1 MAEGIS
7 FSSNLYILRQTCH
20 WSFETSCYEQQV
32 WSDTVNT
39 LATPKRTNGPE
50 ITWTK
55 PRGTIW
61 EEGSARLWPSTPL
74 PLRGNWTCSW
84 TFEKKNETTTLL
96 FDKFSCFQQKK
107 IEKVNSRVILND
119 EKSQFEASFSDKV
132 TLLLKTSTLRTSMC
146 FDDRVFYI
154 FLRQAHQA
162 IRTYQCSTWT
172 EQSILRIL
180 LRKQP
185 AQRPCHCYRKLGLWG
200 F

>member
-1 MAEGIS
+1 MNNRCGAIQW
-7 FSSNLYILRQTCH
+7 IHWLRRNVQMG
-20 WSFETSCYEQQV
+20 
-32 WSDTVNT
+32 
-39 LATPKRTNGPE
+39 R
-50 ITWTK
+50 
-55 PRGTIW
+55 R
-61 EEGSARLWPSTPL
+61 
-74 PLRGNWTCSW
+74 LRGRNPAGRFGKKEVPDCGHRRHFLYEVT
-84 TFEKKNETTTLL
+84 EPVVGPLKKNETTTLL